1 MLFLEEITANP
12 LSPMGGL
19 FISSTFE
26 EGLNRESG
34 VYLRGGA
41 YLIYQNGVPYYF
53 FKQLE
58 DGINSS

>member
-12 LSPMGGL
+12 LLSPMGGL

-34 VYLRGGA
+34 AYLRGG
-41 YLIYQNGVPYYF
+41 LN
-53 FKQLE
+53 
-58 DGINSS
+58 